1 MIPLQ
6 KGLTGDIQ
14 EKTKVPKEHPVG
26 CLLKIDH
33 VALVLPDARHLLVG
47 TVPAE
52 KPLDPPS
59 HVLAENYHKEDKR
72 SHIENQS
79 LRPQVAFAAVSSNSK
94 SFVMKNVGRNELLIC

>member
-1 MIPLQ
+1 M
-6 KGLTGDIQ
+6 
-14 EKTKVPKEHPVG
+14 PKEHPVG

-33 VALVLPDARHLLVG
+33 IALVLPDARHLLVG

-52 KPLDPPS
+52 KSLDPPS

-79 LRPQVAFAAVSSNSK
+79 LRLQVAFAAVSSNSK
-94 SFVMKNVGRNELLIC
+94 SFVMKNVGRNELLIR